1 MKLKIVRGTNP
12 VIKFKLQGTTLSA
25 IYQRL
30 EKTDSSY
37 VTIRKNLEYGEHSL
51 EEDEL
56 QIAIKETEEG
66 AETSSATDLLGNTF
80 TVGKDF
86 AMLTLSREY
95 TLKMLYDQYVLQFN
109 LIDEAGRLFTHKPI
123 NIVVLFDI
131 AKFSE

>member
-37 VTIRKNLEYGEHSL
+37 VTIRKNLEYGEHAL

>member
-37 VTIRKNLEYGEHSL
+37 VTIRKNLEYGEHAL

-109 LIDEAGRLFTHKPI
+109 LIDDAGRLFTHKPI